1 MKQFKGFN
9 AKEMTQAQR
18 NEYIK
23 RYYMSDCDT
32 IRKFYRTPSNAKLM
46 SEDFIKI
53 RMSKANGHDYRILGG
68 NDWEFSAGYIVGDET
83 GVYLIVETHYN
94 IYYVELER

>member
-1 MKQFKGFN
+1 MKKFNGFT

-18 NEYIK
+18 NEYIR
-23 RYYMSDCDT
+23 RYYNSDCDT
-32 IRKFYRTPSNAKLM
+32 IRKFYKMPSNAKLM

-53 RMSKANGHDYRILGG
+53 RMLKANGHDYKILGG
-68 NDWEFSAGYIVGDET
+68 NCFEFSAGYIVGDET
-83 GVYLIVETHYN
+83 GVYLIVETHFN